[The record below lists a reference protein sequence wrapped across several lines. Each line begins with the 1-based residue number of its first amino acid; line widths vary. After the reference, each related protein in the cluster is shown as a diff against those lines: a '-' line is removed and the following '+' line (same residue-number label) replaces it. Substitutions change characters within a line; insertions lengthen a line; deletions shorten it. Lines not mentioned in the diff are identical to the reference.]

1 MACLDII
8 KLDKLIKHEY
18 KEVVYKISDNREY
31 ADALINVVESNKQDI
46 KGILCTPLFITLL
59 VISYKS
65 YQQIPDQLSDFYDSL
80 FRVLLQ
86 RHDGTKPSYVRPRKT
101 NLNDAKF
108 RDGFEYF
115 CYLSK
120 KHKKQNLT
128 VDEMLTTAEDSL
140 RKSNVN
146 AEANDFI
153 NDISDVTCLIINEGD
168 EWCFIHKSIQEY
180 FTASYIRKVPESSA
194 KKIYT
199 ELAKKI

>member
-1 MACLDII
+1 
-8 KLDKLIKHEY
+8 
-18 KEVVYKISDNREY
+18 
-31 ADALINVVESNKQDI
+31 
-46 KGILCTPLFITLL
+46 
-59 VISYKS
+59 
-65 YQQIPDQLSDFYDSL
+65 
-80 FRVLLQ
+80 
-86 RHDGTKPSYVRPRKT
+86 
-101 NLNDAKF
+101 
-108 RDGFEYF
+108 
-115 CYLSK
+115 
-120 KHKKQNLT
+120 
-128 VDEMLTTAEDSL
+128 MLTTAEDSL